1 MTMAVTAWMVMKA
14 KIVSGKLTS
23 VTPTL
28 ASMEEHVL

>member
-14 KIVSGKLTS
+14 RIVSGKLMS